1 MRPQTCLYQGMNNFW
16 MILFAAQ
23 VVVALLAFLFE
34 NSKESRFED
43 EKLTFRS

>member
-1 MRPQTCLYQGMNNFW
+1 MHNFW

-23 VVVALLAFLFE
+23 AVVALVAFLCE
-34 NSKESRFED
+34 NGKETRFED